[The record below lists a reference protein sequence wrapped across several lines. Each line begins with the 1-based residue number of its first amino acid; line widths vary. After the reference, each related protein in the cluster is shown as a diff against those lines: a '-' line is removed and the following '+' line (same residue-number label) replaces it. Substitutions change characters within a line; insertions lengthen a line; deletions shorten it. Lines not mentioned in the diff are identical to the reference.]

1 MMPGGRRR
9 IRAWVVAV
17 AAAPVGLIA
26 VVVFIVLAGGGG
38 CLSSPGSL
46 SEGAQAEIP
55 PDITAIYLAMAGR
68 WNIDVAFLASIGAQ
82 ETDHGRSPATN
93 AVNGAG
99 CEGLMQ
105 LGVGGRCG
113 DFWGRN
119 ACDGNG
125 DGAARITDPWDNV
138 CAAAHGLRAEKG
150 APPGGG
156 SAADYERSAC
166 NYYGDRTA
174 TCAYGDEVM
183 ARAVR
188 YGFVGGTA
196 TDATRFA
203 GLAEQS
209 ATGCSAGTATSGAG
223 RALVIDPG
231 ANRAGVPLT
240 LQFTTFAARIAAL
253 LPRPLVLTTGTNH
266 SELTSTGNIS
276 DHWTGNAG
284 DFASSRNGF
293 PDTGG
298 GYGDQIAATALVV
311 AGASQA
317 DAARMA
323 AAGGAFTLTNAGL
336 RVQVIWKSL
345 IGGNHYNHVHVGI
358 KPVGAAPTPAEG

>member
-1 MMPGGRRR
+1 MPRRRRR

-17 AAAPVGLIA
+17 ASAPLGLIA
-26 VVVFIVLAGGGG
+26 VVIFVVLAGNGG
-38 CLSSPGSL
+38 CLSSPGTL

-55 PDITAIYLAMAGR
+55 PDITAIYVAMAGR

-82 ETDHGRSPATN
+82 ETDHGRSTVTN

-99 CEGLMQ
+99 CQGLMQ

-125 DGAARITDPWDNV
+125 DGAARITDPWDNI
-138 CAAAHGLRAEKG
+138 CAAARGLRAEKG

-156 SAADYERSAC
+156 SAADYERAAC
-166 NYYGDRTA
+166 RYYGDRTSA
-174 TCAYGDEVM
+174 CAYGDEVM

-188 YGFVGGTA
+188 YGFVGGTV
-196 TDATRFA
+196 TDAARFT

-209 ATGCSAGTATSGAG
+209 PTGCVSNAASASTG

-240 LQFTTFAARIAAL
+240 PQFTTFAARIAAL

-266 SELTSTGNIS
+266 SELTSTGNVS
-276 DHWTGNAG
+276 DHWAGDAG

-298 GYGDQIAATALVV
+298 GYGDQIAAAALVV
-311 AGASQA
+311 AGAA
-317 DAARMA
+317 PAAAARMA
-323 AAGGAFTLTNAGL
+323 AAGGAFTLTNAGE

-345 IGGNHYNHVHVGI
+345 VGGNHYNHVHVGI
-358 KPVGAAPTPAEG
+358 RAVGAAPPTVADG